1 MPFGHKG
8 HSSMNAY
15 AALREKAD
23 PAVSAFID
31 AGKAAKGSSKDLF
44 AAGDDDDDRSV
55 GSYASSQ
62 PSLSYASSQHDA
74 NPCPLHP
81 YTPIT
86 LHPSPLI
93 TTR

>member
-1 MPFGHKG
+1 MLMPFGHKG

-31 AGKAAKGSSKDLF
+31 AGKAAKGTSKDLF

-55 GSYASSQ
+55 FEVVVVVVSVLPS
-62 PSLSYASSQHDA
+62 PSLLLASLLVVLLDCIGS
-74 NPCPLHP
+74 
-81 YTPIT
+81 I
-86 LHPSPLI
+86 
-93 TTR
+93 